1 MAAVQIFD
9 SVSMMVQFSESST
22 YSWETREQFK
32 LVLIESSES
41 ALVIGH
47 LELTFKLT
55 FFYPVREVFIEIKK
69 CPQFL
74 HLQI

>member
-9 SVSMMVQFSESST
+9 SVSMMVQFGESST
-22 YSWETREQFK
+22 YSSETREQFK

-47 LELTFKLT
+47 LELTFELT
-55 FFYPVREVFIEIKK
+55 FFHPVREVFIEIKK
-69 CPQFL
+69 CP
-74 HLQI
+74 

>member
-1 MAAVQIFD
+1 MFPKWYNLVK
-9 SVSMMVQFSESST
+9 VGEST

-47 LELTFKLT
+47 LKLTFELT
-55 FFYPVREVFIEIKK
+55 FFYPVREVFIEIK
-69 CPQFL
+69 
-74 HLQI
+74 

>member
-1 MAAVQIFD
+1 MKVG
-9 SVSMMVQFSESST
+9 EST

-47 LELTFKLT
+47 LELTFELT
-55 FFYPVREVFIEIKK
+55 FFYPVREVFIEIK
-69 CPQFL
+69 
-74 HLQI
+74 